1 MALNIN
7 TNIAALRAQVQLNK
21 TSQGLQKSLERLA
34 SGLRI
39 NWAADDAAGLAIA
52 DSLRATA
59 TGLGQAI
66 RNANEGISLIKV
78 ADGALIEYGNIL
90 NTIKEKVVQ
99 AANATQNAE
108 TRKSIQK
115 DINKLLAEL
124 NTIARTTEF
133 NGQKLLSGSFV
144 NKKFQIGSASY
155 VTAYL
160 SIRSVETN
168 AIGGTKTGVINLNT
182 IGEMQLTITN
192 ASTGLQVTTDAI
204 NLQYNNNP
212 DNGAGAVANEINRFT
227 GVTGVSAVAIV
238 ESTSDTIQAG
248 TITGLKI
255 NGVTIG
261 DVTVSKSDADGALQA
276 AINAKELETGV
287 HASVTEDG
295 KLVLTSTD
303 GRAIKVEAD
312 SGLVSVL
319 GKTGEELST
328 LGYIRVIQKGVSDF
342 QIEGIGGDGLG
353 STFTVASSDT
363 VTIDGD
369 STLKAGSVIAAGSKI
384 AEGSQLGGSGTLYSA
399 IEANSAITL
408 KANSTVGWGSTLAK
422 GTMITG
428 DVVVAGHYVDS
439 SDCDTVS
446 LEQDMLVKAGTVLK
460 AGTQIGAGTIVYG
473 SLAEALGVNDGTEI
487 GSSGATLSSDVTL
500 DTDIILKY
508 SASANTQIAASS
520 TIAEGSVLGADFT
533 VGYTW
538 SGQIRAVDGSAIDS
552 TSDLL
557 LRSPISSKTDQEFAI
572 TATSNGGSATIGEGS
587 MLKDGFRFTFDKS
600 DASGTATLTLD
611 STATVVIE
619 GKFYDA
625 STGQTSTTTLAAGGT
640 ITFNDT
646 GDYFEITKTVY
657 LTSDT
662 SADNSLTMSF
672 QADNMSFELKA
683 PNDTYI
689 NGITTSSAQ
698 VDGAVFT
705 YADTTTAASITTGS
719 AGEDSFGLSNFD
731 GAIFYNSS
739 ASSQTITYTVDS
751 TQSSVNV
758 LTLGAGSILQSG
770 FSITSSG
777 GDDNGEYVVVS
788 VSDGS
793 YSVTFYD
800 ASAGTTSTTTL
811 DNSHSL
817 TLYDDDY
824 ITFGSDVVLDGNLTV
839 NITNDTTDASQP
851 TATVTVPNYTFIQ
864 TYTVDSSNAT
874 ISSTPSSL
882 TFYEVDTT
890 FNNITL
896 STNTSTFEADTD
908 LTKDSVLI
916 NGSVVKAGTVFGGDA
931 YIGQVTTTEDT
942 TLKQGSVLEGGSSV
956 VGDSVLET
964 DDFITSSD
972 VTLSDDMTVAAGTTL
987 KSGTKLAKGTV
998 VQQDMTLYTQSSG
1011 GTAVTVTAGSTLDQD
1026 LYLQSD
1032 VTLTADMLL
1041 ADGSIIESGS
1051 ELVLKPTGEMSD
1063 IETKQL
1069 SDLYV
1074 LDYESAQIAVTI
1086 VEAAIADVDGVRS
1099 DLGSVQNQLESTVKN
1114 ISVTQVNVQA
1124 AEASIREVDF
1134 AAESANFTRMQVLM
1148 QAGMFALAQ
1157 SNTLPQMAIQ
1167 LLQG

>member
-7 TNIAALRAQVQLNK
+7 TNIAALRAQAQLNK
-21 TSQGLQKSLERLA
+21 TSEGLQKSLERLS

-39 NWAADDAAGLAIA
+39 NWAADDAAGLSIA
-52 DSLRATA
+52 DSLKATA

-124 NTIARTTEF
+124 DTIAHTTEF

-144 NKKFQIGSASY
+144 NKKFQIGAASY
-155 VTAYL
+155 VTASL
-160 SIRSVETN
+160 SVRSVETN
-168 AIGGTKTGVINLNT
+168 SLGGTKTAVINLNT
-182 IGEMQLTITN
+182 IGQVQLTITN
-192 ASTGLQVTTDAI
+192 ASTGLEVTTDAI
-204 NLQYNNNP
+204 NLQYNNDA
-212 DNGAGAVANEINRFT
+212 DNGAGALANEINRFS

-255 NGVTIG
+255 NGTTIG
-261 DVTVSKSDADGALQA
+261 DISVSAADADGALQA

-295 KLVLTSTD
+295 KLVLSSSD

-319 GKTGEELST
+319 GKTGSELST
-328 LGYIRVIQKGVSDF
+328 LGYVRVIQKGVSDF
-342 QIEGIGGDGLG
+342 QIQGIGGDGLG
-353 STFTVASSDT
+353 STFTIASSDT

-369 STLKAGSVIAAGSKI
+369 STLKAGSVIAEGSKI
-384 AEGSQLGGSGTLYSA
+384 AEGSQIGGSTTLYSA
-399 IEANSAITL
+399 IEADSAITL
-408 KANSTVGWGSTLAK
+408 TANSTVGWGSTLAK

-428 DVVVAGHYVDS
+428 DVIVAGRYVDS
-439 SDCDTVS
+439 SDLDTVS
-446 LEQDMLVKAGTVLK
+446 LEQDMLVKSGTVLK

-473 SLAEALGVNDGTEI
+473 SLAEALGVDEGTEI
-487 GSSGATLSSDVTL
+487 GSSGATLSADVTL
-500 DTDIILKY
+500 DTDIVLKY

-538 SGQIRAVDGSAIDS
+538 SGQIRAVDGGAIDS

-557 LRSPISSKTDQEFAI
+557 LRSPISSQTTQDFAV
-572 TATSNGGSATIGEGS
+572 TGSAANATAVIEEGS

-600 DASGTATLTLD
+600 DASSGTATLSLA
-611 STATVVIE
+611 STANVVIE

-625 STGQTSTTTLAAGGT
+625 STGQTSTTTLGAGGT
-640 ITFNDT
+640 LTFNDT

-657 LTSDT
+657 LASDT
-662 SADNSLTMSF
+662 SGDNSLTATFS
-672 QADNMSFELKA
+672 ADNTSFKLTA
-683 PNDTYI
+683 PDDTYI
-689 NGITTSSAQ
+689 NGIKTTNAS
-698 VDGAVFT
+698 VDGAVYT
-705 YADTTTAASITTGS
+705 YANTTTAASTTTGS
-719 AGEDSFGLSNFD
+719 PGTDNFGVSGFD
-731 GAIFYNSS
+731 GAIFYTS
-739 ASSQTITYTVDS
+739 AATSQSLTYSIDS
-751 TQSSVNV
+751 TKSSVNA
-758 LTLGAGSILQSG
+758 LIIGAGSLLQSG

-777 GDDNGEYVVVS
+777 GDDSGEYVVLS
-788 VSDGS
+788 VNDGS

-800 ASAGTTSTTTL
+800 NSANTTSTTTL
-811 DNSHSL
+811 DSSTSL
-817 TLYDDDY
+817 TLYANDY
-824 ITFGSDVVLDGNLTV
+824 VTFGSDVVLDGSLTV
-839 NITNDTTDASQP
+839 NLTNDTTDTTEP
-851 TATVTVPNYTFIQ
+851 TATVSIPNYTFIQ
-864 TYTVDSSNAT
+864 SYTVDSSNAT
-874 ISSTPSSL
+874 ISPSSV
-882 TFYEVDTT
+882 TFYDVDTT
-890 FNNITL
+890 FSNITFN
-896 STNTSTFEADTD
+896 TNSSTFNADTD

-916 NGSVVKAGTVFGGDA
+916 NGSILKAGTVFGGDA
-931 YIGQVTTTEDT
+931 YVGQITTTEDT
-942 TLKQGSVLEGGSSV
+942 KLKQGSVLEGGTSI

-964 DDFITSSD
+964 DDFITSAD
-972 VTLSDDMTVAAGTTL
+972 VTLSNDMTVAAGTTL
-987 KSGTKLAKGTV
+987 KSGTKLAKGTI
-998 VQQDMTLYTQSSG
+998 VQQDMTLYTESSG
-1011 GTAVTVTAGSTLDQD
+1011 GTAVNVTAGSTLDQD

-1041 ADGSIIESGS
+1041 ADGSIIESAS
-1051 ELVLKPTGEMSD
+1051 ELTLKPTGEMSD

-1069 SDLYV
+1069 ADLNV
-1074 LDYESAQIAVTI
+1074 LNYENAQLAITI
-1086 VEAAIADVDGVRS
+1086 VEAAITDVDGVRS

-1114 ISVTQVNVQA
+1114 ISVTQVNVQS

-1157 SNTLPQMAIQ
+1157 SNTIPQMAIQ

>member
-7 TNIAALRAQVQLNK
+7 TNIAALRAQNQLNK
-21 TSQGLQKSLERLA
+21 TSQKLQKSLERLS

-52 DSLRATA
+52 DGLKATA
-59 TGLGQAI
+59 TGLGQAV

-99 AANATQNAE
+99 AANATQNAD
-108 TRKSIQK
+108 TRKSIQR

-124 NTIARTTEF
+124 DNIARTTEF
-133 NGQKLLSGSFV
+133 NGQKLLSGAFV

-155 VTAYL
+155 VTANL
-160 SIRSVETN
+160 SIRSAETGSV
-168 AIGGTKTGVINLNT
+168 GGTKTATLTLNT
-182 IGEMQLTITN
+182 IGEVQLTLTN
-192 ASTGLQVTTDAI
+192 ASTGQEVTVDKI
-204 NLQYNNNP
+204 NLQYNNSS
-212 DNGAGAVANEINRFT
+212 DNGAGALANEINRYS
-227 GVTGVSAVAIV
+227 GVTGISAVAIV
-238 ESTSDTIQAG
+238 KSTSDVIQAG

-261 DVTVSKSDADGALQA
+261 DVTVSSADADGALQA

-287 HASVTEDG
+287 HADVSEDG
-295 KLVLTSTD
+295 KLILTSTD

-312 SGLVSVL
+312 SGLGEVL
-319 GKTGEELST
+319 GKTAQQLST
-328 LGYIRVIQKGVSDF
+328 LGYIRLIQKGVSDF
-342 QIEGIGGDGLG
+342 QIEGTGGDGLG
-353 STFTVASSDT
+353 ATITVSSSDT

-369 STLKAGSVIAAGSKI
+369 STLKAGSTIAAGSKI
-384 AEGSQLGGSGTLYSA
+384 AEGSQIGGSATLYSA
-399 IEANSAITL
+399 IEANTAISL

-422 GTMITG
+422 GTVVTG
-428 DVVVAGHYVDS
+428 NVVVAGRYVDS
-439 SDCDTVS
+439 GDKDTVS
-446 LEQDMLVKAGTVLK
+446 LEQDMLVKSGTVLK
-460 AGTQIGAGTIVYG
+460 AGTQIGAGTVVYG
-473 SLAEALGVNDGTEI
+473 ALAEALGVAEGTEI
-487 GSSGATLSSDVTL
+487 GSSGATLSTDVTL
-500 DTDIILKY
+500 DTDIVLKY

-520 TIAEGSVLGADFT
+520 TIAEGSILGADFT

-538 SGQIRAVDGSAIDS
+538 GGQIRAVDGAAIDS

-557 LRSPISSKTDQEFAI
+557 LRSPISSQTTQDFAL
-572 TATSNGGSATIGEGS
+572 TATAASGSATIGEGS

-600 DASGTATLTLD
+600 DASSGTATLSLA
-611 STATVVIE
+611 STAKVVIE

-640 ITFNDT
+640 LTFNDT

-662 SADNSLTMSF
+662 SADNSLTATFS
-672 QADNMSFELKA
+672 ADNTKFKLTA
-683 PNDTYI
+683 PNDTFI

-698 VDGAVFT
+698 IDGAVYT
-705 YADTTTAASITTGS
+705 YANTTTAASTTTGS
-719 AGEDSFGLSNFD
+719 PGTDNFGVTGFD
-731 GAIFYNSS
+731 GAIFYTSS
-739 ASSQTITYTVDS
+739 ATTQNLTYAIDSTKSSVDS
-751 TQSSVNV
+751 
-758 LTLGAGSILQSG
+758 LTIGAGSVLQSG

-777 GDDNGEYVVVS
+777 GDDSGEYVKVS

-811 DNSHSL
+811 DSSNSL
-817 TLYDDDY
+817 TLYANDY

-839 NITNDTTDASQP
+839 NITNDTTDATEPS
-851 TATVTVPNYTFIQ
+851 AIVSIPNYTFIQ
-864 TYTVDSSNAT
+864 SYQVDSSNTT
-874 ISSTPSSL
+874 ITPSSV

-890 FNNITL
+890 FSNITL
-896 STNTSTFEADTD
+896 NTNNSTFKADTD
-908 LTKDSVLI
+908 LAKDSVLI

-931 YIGQVTTTEDT
+931 YVGQVTTTEDT
-942 TLKQGSVLEGGSSV
+942 KLTQGSVLEGGTSI

-964 DDFITSSD
+964 DDLITASD
-972 VTLSDDMTVAAGTTL
+972 VTLSDDMTLAAGTTL

-998 VQQDMTLYTQSSG
+998 VQQDMTLYTSSSG
-1011 GTAVTVTAGSTLDQD
+1011 GTAINVSAGTTLDQD

-1032 VTLTADMLL
+1032 VTLTSDMLL

-1051 ELVLKPTGEMSD
+1051 ELTLKPTGEMGNV
-1063 IETKQL
+1063 ETKKL
-1069 SDLYV
+1069 SDLNV
-1074 LDYESAQIAVTI
+1074 LDYESAQISITV
-1086 VEAAIADVDGVRS
+1086 VEAAIS
-1099 DLGSVQNQLESTVKN
+1099 DINGIRAELGSVQNQLESTVAN

-1124 AEASIREVDF
+1124 AESSIREVDF
-1134 AAESANFTRMQVLM
+1134 AAESANFTKMQVLM

-1167 LLQG
+1167 LLQS